1 MLKGRDCFAFRN
13 QRLHQFDS
21 KPDAVC
27 LPAHPQGR
35 TTTRKVLPLSAAISW
50 IALVLV
56 GCGGSSPVSL
66 VNNGGQPT
74 VTLNTPSPGAT
85 QLSGHVSNVDTT
97 KTKVVVYALT
107 NQWFV
112 QPFVTAPFTD
122 IATDGTWTTST
133 HPWSSLEVLLV
144 NPDNYT
150 PAATNILHPALD
162 PAVLAFTV
170 FPPGPISLNF
180 SGQTWGIKTTG
191 NAAGDQFDP
200 GPNFWSNDPSV
211 VQVAADGLHL
221 KINLINGQWVC
232 PEVYLTR
239 SLGHGIYTVQ
249 VRSRLD
255 QLDHN
260 TVAAPLFIFAAPGQ
274 EIDNEYSGAGGLV
287 PSPNNAQFVVQPF
300 NVLGNINFFL
310 QPSTAQFT
318 SQMEWRAD
326 HVTFRVWNGWSA
338 TPAPGDII
346 DQWTYTG
353 PSIPPATGSERVHL
367 NAWLLAG
374 NPPLS
379 GTGDEV
385 IINSFSFQP

>member
-1 MLKGRDCFAFRN
+1 MLKNKACFAFRN
-13 QRLHQFDS
+13 RGIHHFDS
-21 KPDAVC
+21 RLDAACAPADPRPVTAIRKF
-27 LPAHPQGR
+27 LPF
-35 TTTRKVLPLSAAISW
+35 SAAGLW
-50 IALVLV
+50 MVLALL
-56 GCGGSSPVSL
+56 GCGGSTPVPP
-66 VNNGGQPT
+66 VNNGGPPA
-74 VTLNTPSPGAT
+74 VTLDTPSAGAT
-85 QLSGHVSNVDTT
+85 QLSGHVFNVDTT

-112 QPFVTAPFTD
+112 QPFVAAPFTD
-122 IATDGTWTTST
+122 IASNGTWTTST

-170 FPPGPISLNF
+170 FPSGPISLNF

-191 NAAGDQFDP
+191 KAAGDQFDP

-249 VRSRLD
+249 LRSRLD
-255 QLDHN
+255 MLDHN

-274 EIDNEYSGAGGLV
+274 EIDNEYSGVGGLV

-300 NVLGNINFFL
+300 NVAGNINFFL
-310 QPSTAQFT
+310 QPATAQFT

-326 HVTFRVWNGWSA
+326 HITFRVWNGWAA
-338 TPAPGDII
+338 TPAPADII

-353 PSIPPATGSERVHL
+353 ASIPPSTSSERVHF
-367 NAWLLAG
+367 NAWLLSG

-379 GTGDEV
+379 GIGDEV